1 MFAGSRNVI
10 GMHEG
15 LIELLVEGC
24 ERFRCWL
31 GLRVSWIHVEK
42 FVEMHSSVENHGS
55 VENRGSVELHGAVAQ
70 QGSDA
75 EWLDN
80 DKRSD
85 VAIGGSNNSEPQID
99 GRFDNYTDF
108 VDTDQLN
115 EAGVG
120 IQESSVYIGE
130 HDQHQA
136 EVQTF
141 LVRSQAV
148 VQGKR
153 VPSNGSVQASSQ
165 PTLVSLLQYFELQ
178 SLV

>member
-10 GMHEG
+10 GMQEG
-15 LIELLVEGC
+15 LIQFLVEGC
-24 ERFRCWL
+24 ERVQCWL
-31 GLRVSWIHVEK
+31 GLRVSQIHVEK
-42 FVEMHSSVENHGS
+42 SVEVHSSVENHGS

-80 DKRSD
+80 GKHSD
-85 VAIGGSNNSEPQID
+85 AAIGGSNNSEPQID

-120 IQESSVYIGE
+120 IQESSIYIGE
-130 HDQHQA
+130 HQA
-136 EVQTF
+136 EVYTF
-141 LVRSQAV
+141 LVCSQAV

-153 VPSNGSVQASSQ
+153 VPNNDSVQASSQ
-165 PTLVSLLQYFELQ
+165 PTLVSLLQYFELE